1 MSLKSSLCPG
11 LDFLL
16 RDCTNIHTFFSK
28 KGLHVAAP
36 HELFS
41 LVSGLE
47 VSDGSE
53 ADILTQI
60 RRYQKDQKIR

>member
-1 MSLKSSLCPG
+1 MGSFEVPLPSLLQ
-11 LDFLL
+11 
-16 RDCTNIHTFFSK
+16 
-28 KGLHVAAP
+28 VAAP

-60 RRYQKDQKIR
+60 RRYQKDQSLRYNQG